1 MPLRL
6 LLPNIVTLLALCLGL
21 TAIRLAMEGSIEWA
35 VSAIAGA
42 AVLDGLDGRIARALK
57 GTSRFGAELDSLA
70 DFVDFGVAPAFV
82 LFVADLHAVKSF
94 GWVAALL
101 FAMACALRLARFN
114 VMLDDPD
121 QPLWRKNFF
130 VGMPAPAGAIVG
142 LLPIYLRFAFELG
155 APSPGVAV
163 VESLYVLAIALLMA
177 SRVPHFSGK
186 SIGRVPREHLAVFL
200 VGVAAALLL
209 VFVFPMQAL
218 VAVTLA
224 YLASIP
230 VRDPALPASSAAA
243 TGVSRAGLLKARE
256 CEKRVVTCAN
266 ASEDPTSAAFPFA
279 GNGLGTARASGGR
292 RRCPTREE
300 RTVELA
306 ACRAR
311 RGGCNPGAAATYK
324 EPYVERRTAGISGFV
339 VELLPNAT
347 FRVKLENDHEI
358 IAHTA
363 GKMRKNRI
371 RVLAGD
377 KVLVEMTPYD
387 LTKGRITYRFK

>member
-1 MPLRL
+1 VSEGPQASRPLGGIQGERAQRRGFRPVPLRL

-21 TAIRLAMEGSIEWA
+21 TAIRLAMEGSTQWA

-70 DFVDFGVAPAFV
+70 DFVDFGVAPVFV
-82 LFVADLHAVKSF
+82 LFVADLHAIKSF

-114 VMLDDPD
+114 VMLEDPN

-142 LLPIYLRFAFELG
+142 LLPIYLRSAFELG
-155 APSPGVAV
+155 APSPGVAF

-186 SIGRVPREHLAVFL
+186 SMGRVPREYLAVFL

-218 VAVTLA
+218 VAVTIA
-224 YLASIP
+224 YLGSIP
-230 VRDPALPASSAAA
+230 LSIRRFRDLD
-243 TGVSRAGLLKARE
+243 RAHA
-256 CEKRVVTCAN
+256 
-266 ASEDPTSAAFPFA
+266 
-279 GNGLGTARASGGR
+279 
-292 RRCPTREE
+292 
-300 RTVELA
+300 
-306 ACRAR
+306 
-311 RGGCNPGAAATYK
+311 
-324 EPYVERRTAGISGFV
+324 
-339 VELLPNAT
+339 
-347 FRVKLENDHEI
+347 
-358 IAHTA
+358 
-363 GKMRKNRI
+363 
-371 RVLAGD
+371 
-377 KVLVEMTPYD
+377 
-387 LTKGRITYRFK
+387 

>member
-1 MPLRL
+1 MNDEAPRLSSSIQARSSTRRGFRPVPLRL

-21 TAIRLAMEGSIEWA
+21 TAIRFAMEGSIEWA

-57 GTSRFGAELDSLA
+57 STSRFGAELDSLA

-155 APSPGVAV
+155 APSPSVAFF
-163 VESLYVLAIALLMA
+163 ESLYVLIIALLMA
-177 SRVPHFSGK
+177 SRVPHFSVK
-186 SIGRVPREHLAVFL
+186 SFGRVPREYLAVFL

-218 VAVTLA
+218 VAVSVA
-224 YLASIP
+224 YLVSIP
-230 VRDPALPASSAAA
+230 FAIRRYGELD
-243 TGVSRAGLLKARE
+243 RA
-256 CEKRVVTCAN
+256 
-266 ASEDPTSAAFPFA
+266 
-279 GNGLGTARASGGR
+279 
-292 RRCPTREE
+292 
-300 RTVELA
+300 EL
-306 ACRAR
+306 
-311 RGGCNPGAAATYK
+311 
-324 EPYVERRTAGISGFV
+324 
-339 VELLPNAT
+339 
-347 FRVKLENDHEI
+347 
-358 IAHTA
+358 
-363 GKMRKNRI
+363 
-371 RVLAGD
+371 
-377 KVLVEMTPYD
+377 
-387 LTKGRITYRFK
+387 